1 MSRCSSV
8 SRQTKETRIAVTL
21 DVDGTGQSSVRTG
34 VGFLDHMLILWS
46 KHGLFDLTLEA
57 DGDLYID
64 GHHTVEDVG
73 IILGQAVAQALGSKE
88 GIRRYGNAFVPMD
101 ETLAQVCVDVS
112 GRPFLHYEAAISAPQ
127 VGTFDTELTEEFLRA
142 FAVQAGLTLHV
153 RILYGRNAHHMIEA
167 IFKALGRA
175 LDEATSQDT
184 RIKGVMST
192 KGSI

>member
-1 MSRCSSV
+1 MSRRSCV
-8 SRQTKETRIAVTL
+8 SRQTNETRIAVTL

-57 DGDLYID
+57 DGDLHID

-73 IILGQAVAQALGSKE
+73 IVLGQAVAQALGSKE

-101 ETLAQVCVDVS
+101 ETLAQVCVDIS

-175 LDEATSQDT
+175 LDEATCQDT